1 MPSVT
6 VSRTFNAPLA
16 RVFEV
21 FTDIE
26 HAAGRIPAITKI
38 EPLTDQPFG
47 VGYRWRETR
56 LMMKREATETMTI
69 SEFEPNKRYIAT
81 ADSCGCHYESE
92 FRFTAEG
99 AGRTRVDMM
108 FTGRPVSFM
117 AKVMSPM
124 FFFMTGMLRKC
135 LEQDFEALGKYLEGE
150 AGSAGAAVAAG

>member
-1 MPSVT
+1 MPNVT
-6 VSRTFNAPLA
+6 ISRTFNAPLA

-38 EPLTDQPFG
+38 EPLTPGPFK

-69 SEFEPNKRYIAT
+69 AAFEPNKRYMAT

-92 FRFTAEG
+92 FKFTAEA
-99 AGRTRVDMM
+99 AGRTRVDVT
-108 FTGRPVSFM
+108 FTGTPVSLM
-117 AKVMSPM
+117 ARIMSPM
-124 FFFMTGMLRKC
+124 FLFMRGMIRTC
-135 LEQDFEALGKYLEGE
+135 LEKDVEALGTFLEGE
-150 AGSAGAAVAAG
+150 AGSAGAPVAAG